1 MKEDGMQR
9 CVEKLNCIILYS
21 HSELQTNYLKLC
33 STVDLDNDTQKYFFF
48 FKEQFIE
55 PVDKTKVLKLTLK
68 EEKKILNFI
77 SEVQIEQKLEIW
89 CGYR

>member
-1 MKEDGMQR
+1 MIPR
-9 CVEKLNCIILYS
+9 NI
-21 HSELQTNYLKLC
+21 
-33 STVDLDNDTQKYFFF
+33 FF